1 MTEKKSGIYIVR
13 VTAGREAQLISRL
26 YARLMQENNGIYAI
40 LRPEQIRGY
49 FFVEAMN
56 REAVVEAVY
65 GLRHSKGVIENPIPF
80 DDIEHFFEPAVKKM
94 VIGINDIVE
103 LISGPYKGEKA
114 RVRRV
119 DKAKEKVIVELLEAA
134 VPIPITISLDSVR
147 VIDRVS
153 SSGEEASS

>member
-1 MTEKKSGIYIVR
+1 MSDEEKQYGEIFIVR
-13 VTAGREAQLISRL
+13 VTAGRESQLISRL
-26 YARLMQENNGIYAI
+26 YARLLKENHGVYAV

-49 FFVEAMN
+49 FFIEGAN
-56 REAVVEAVY
+56 IDAVKEAVY
-65 GLRHSKGVIENPIPF
+65 GLRHAKGVIENPIAF
-80 DDIEHFFEPAVKKM
+80 VDIEHFFEPAVKKM

-114 RVRRV
+114 RVKRV

-153 SSGEEASS
+153 SKGEI